1 LSTKPYFFFAG
12 YRKKTDRMAAGTSTK
27 KASSKKAPEKAT
39 KPKDTSGAGKKK
51 SKGKAAAAKPPR
63 LAKVEAHDFL
73 TGASVRRLR
82 ARAGVQR
89 MAGPAVA
96 FTIGLGGEFLR
107 LLTRTAAIPADM
119 MHHTTISERDVDLAG
134 AAMGLRIFGEEPKK
148 KKKNNKKKQEEE
160 AAAAAAPADAA
171 AADDGTAVTANEEQQ
186 EQEEAA
192 ETGEADS

>member
-1 LSTKPYFFFAG
+1 
-12 YRKKTDRMAAGTSTK
+12 MAAGTSAK
-27 KASSKKAPEKAT
+27 KAVASSKKAPEKVT
-39 KPKDTSGAGKKK
+39 KPKDTSVATKKK
-51 SKGKAAAAKPPR
+51 SKSKASKAPKAPR
-63 LAKVEAHDFL
+63 LVKVEDHDFL

-107 LLTRTAAIPADM
+107 QLTRTAAIPADM

-160 AAAAAAPADAA
+160 AAAAAAA
-171 AADDGTAVTANEEQQ
+171 AADGTTDSAATDDGAAATANEEQEQQEQQ
-186 EQEEAA
+186 EQEEEA
-192 ETGEADS
+192 GEADS